1 MDTGNQSRE
10 TIISEDLFYRISE
23 KGAKINKESARI
35 NGISDSMNILGRT
48 EDLIELEFYSPSP
61 KYPKKLVYPCRPLVA
76 RGVNIN
82 FLLSNADLCRMDVSL
97 RPAHGAMYLPITGSK
112 RNKALMV
119 PLTKKPPRPSPVY
132 MVQDEVIRPGMEMQF
147 LGKVNQKIGRDVEA
161 VLDDVQL
168 DSDQLPLV
176 GACT

>member
-1 MDTGNQSRE
+1 
-10 TIISEDLFYRISE
+10 
-23 KGAKINKESARI
+23 
-35 NGISDSMNILGRT
+35 
-48 EDLIELEFYSPSP
+48 
-61 KYPKKLVYPCRPLVA
+61 
-76 RGVNIN
+76 
-82 FLLSNADLCRMDVSL
+82 
-97 RPAHGAMYLPITGSK
+97 
-112 RNKALMV
+112 MV